1 MKHLKS
7 IITLII
13 LTFTL
18 ASYST
23 DDAPDVDTNL
33 IVGTWSI
40 QDLNFSSDLTYAFAG
55 QTISSTSNG
64 SGSNFDYTVTFN
76 EDNTLVANGSYDY
89 IVTSTTDGEEF
100 TQTITIEDVDTN
112 GTWSIDGNQLTFT
125 GFTTA
130 QVDNDFISGGQ
141 DAGSSTI
148 EILNAT
154 TLLIASDL
162 EDAVPL
168 DLPEGIDINI
178 EESSDVT
185 LTRIN

>member
-18 ASYST
+18 ASCST

-154 TLLIASDL
+154 TLLITSDL

-178 EESSDVT
+178 EGSSDVT
-185 LTRIN
+185 LTRVN